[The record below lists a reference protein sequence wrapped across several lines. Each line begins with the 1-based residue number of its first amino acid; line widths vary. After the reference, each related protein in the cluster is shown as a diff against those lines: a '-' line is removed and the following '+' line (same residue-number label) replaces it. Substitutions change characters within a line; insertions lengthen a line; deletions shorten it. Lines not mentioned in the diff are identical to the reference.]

1 MIRVFPADS
10 RYSSDHGWLKSNF
23 SFSFGDYYDPDNTEF
38 GPLCVFN
45 DDVVAGH
52 RGFGAHPHREMEIVS
67 IVLRGQ
73 LQHEDSTGHK
83 AVTGFGAVQRM
94 SAGTGIIHS
103 EVNPG
108 DEEVELLQIW
118 FKPNQRQLQPSYET
132 SEYDPAEMKN
142 RLLPVVSDASGP
154 GIAHIHQNLT
164 LYLSELEA
172 GRSLDF
178 QQEDGRKLYV
188 FVIDGTLVLNG
199 SNALNRRDAARIT
212 DVHQLNLYTEHGSK
226 LLLMDLP

>member
-1 MIRVFPADS
+1 MIQIHPADS
-10 RYSSDHGWLKSNF
+10 RYSSDHGWLQSNF

-83 AVTGFGAVQRM
+83 AVTGFGGIQRM
-94 SAGTGIIHS
+94 TAGTGIIHS

-118 FKPNQRQLQPSYET
+118 FTPNQRQLEPSYET
-132 SEYDPAEMKN
+132 TSYDPALMKN
-142 RLLPVVSDASGP
+142 RLLPIVSDASGP
-154 GIAHIHQNLT
+154 HIAHIHQNLT
-164 LYLSELEA
+164 MYLSELDP
-172 GRSLDF
+172 GQSITF
-178 QQEDGRKLYV
+178 QQKPDRRTYI
-188 FVIDGTLVLNG
+188 FVIEG
-199 SNALNRRDAARIT
+199 SLSINKSNHLNRRDAVRIT
-212 DVHQLNLYTEHGSK
+212 HETDLSLNTEQGAT
-226 LLLMDLP
+226 LLLIDLP